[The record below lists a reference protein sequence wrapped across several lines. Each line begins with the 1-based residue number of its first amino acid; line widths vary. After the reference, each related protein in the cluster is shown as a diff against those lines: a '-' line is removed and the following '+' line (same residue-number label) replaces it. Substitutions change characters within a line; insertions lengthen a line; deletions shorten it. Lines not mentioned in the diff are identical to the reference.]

1 MQLDA
6 DRRLCAAAG
15 GAGRYFADAAGLA
28 NSAVSGLQSA
38 IVAVCNREIERHQG
52 IQGNV
57 WTSTVTR
64 TPDRIAVV
72 MRRRATENGS
82 SAKDSDLQ
90 EQGIINGVDQ
100 VQHETQAEMAIT
112 RLTKYV
118 GEEASASSRTFWLAR
133 LHSLQLLKTYIL
145 NAKVFLRISEVT

>member
-6 DRRLCAAAG
+6 DTRLCAAAG

-38 IVAVCNREIERHQG
+38 IVAVCHREVERLGDSEQRLD
-52 IQGNV
+52 V
-57 WTSTVTR
+57 TVTR
-64 TPDRIAVV
+64 TPDSIEVV
-72 MRRRATENGS
+72 MRRPATAGS
-82 SAKDSDLQ
+82 GKDSE
-90 EQGIINGVDQ
+90 EQGIINGVDR

-118 GEEASASSRTFWLAR
+118 GEQESA
-133 LHSLQLLKTYIL
+133 
-145 NAKVFLRISEVT
+145 V

>member
-38 IVAVCNREIERHQG
+38 IVAVCNRELERIGDSSQRLD
-52 IQGNV
+52 V
-57 WTSTVTR
+57 TVTR
-64 TPDRIAVV
+64 TPDRIEVV
-72 MRRRATENGS
+72 MRRRATDGS
-82 SAKDSDLQ
+82 GKDSE
-90 EQGIINGVDQ
+90 EQGMIAGVDQ
-100 VQHETQAEMAIT
+100 VQHETRAEMAIT

-118 GEEASASSRTFWLAR
+118 GEQAIRRLVIPQGFRTA
-133 LHSLQLLKTYIL
+133 KNGYIL

>member
-6 DRRLCAAAG
+6 DARLCAAAG

-38 IVAVCNREIERHQG
+38 IVTVCKGEIERLGDSAQRLD
-52 IQGNV
+52 V
-57 WTSTVTR
+57 TVAR
-64 TPDRIAVV
+64 TPDRIEVV
-72 MRRRATENGS
+72 MRRRVTDS
-82 SAKDSDLQ
+82 SAKDSEEL
-90 EQGIINGVDQ
+90 EMISGVDR

-118 GEEASASSRTFWLAR
+118 GEQASA
-133 LHSLQLLKTYIL
+133 H
-145 NAKVFLRISEVT
+145 